1 MKRRSTLWTAHM
13 KPSLLSLI
21 AIMTLSLMLAAC
33 GPEGVNGVPEPRPA
47 SDETIASG
55 RRLIAAYGCGT
66 CHAIPGVPGADGHTG
81 PPLDHFYE
89 RMFIAGM
96 LTNSEANLV

>member
-1 MKRRSTLWTAHM
+1 M
-13 KPSLLSLI
+13 KPSTLCLLI
-21 AIMTLSLMLAAC
+21 AIVTLSLTLSAC

-47 SDETIASG
+47 SADTIASG

-66 CHAIPGVPGADGHTG
+66 CHLIPGVPGADGHAG

-96 LTNSEANLV
+96 LTNSEANLVKWIQHPQ